1 MNKKEMGRL
10 SRRRGMEFERDVRKA
25 LTDKGWTIQKSGNN
39 IDLENNDFIQAKSNR
54 FRVVGGFP
62 DFIGFKLSGTQK
74 LCKLFQLIFVECKTN
89 NTLDKTEKL
98 KMNWLLEN
106 NYNGWIAYLD
116 NNEVK
121 FRRWETYTPN
131 KKK

>member
-1 MNKKEMGRL
+1 
-10 SRRRGMEFERDVRKA
+10 MEFERKVRQD
-25 LTDKGWTIQKSGNN
+25 LTNQGWTIQKHGNN

-62 DFIGFKLSGTQK
+62 DFIGFNKKSENPKGRLYN
-74 LCKLFQLIFVECKTN
+74 LIFVECKTN

-98 KMNWLLEN
+98 KMNWLKEN
-106 NYNGWIAYLD
+106 NFNCWVAYLEGT
-116 NNEVK
+116 EVK
-121 FRRWETYTPN
+121 FRKWEMYKPN